1 MTLINVTTDSLAAV
15 IETGFAVLGHKVN
28 LPKSNIHALAE
39 FIMDY
44 YSPVE
49 AAALSVQFIGEPDVR

>member
-1 MTLINVTTDSLAAV
+1 MTLINVTTESLEAV
-15 IETGFAVLGHKVN
+15 IETGLAVLGN
-28 LPKSNIHALAE
+28 NASLPKSNIHALAE

-49 AAALSVQFIGEPDVR
+49 AAALSVQFIGEPDVS